1 MKWAIEVQKTSL
13 KQRNLADLLKGIG
26 FNLIQENDCLAL
38 SSPDIDDCATAS
50 DAFAIA
56 RNVRTA
62 FKDFTNIDPE
72 FALGSVIDYAITPP
86 RRHEIIE
93 VAPCVMGITCNTIT
107 ITTSPP
113 KGLSSDELAKWHEE
127 HNEREYQDTLERQRT
142 LLEPAFFEP
151 RAAKVIELLRIE
163 DPSGETLYKIYELA
177 RGCCSNNQFK
187 KKFGIDEE
195 QFNRFKDAV
204 HNPEITGD
212 WARHG
217 IPRKRNS
224 DNPMTKDEAERFV
237 RRIADKWLQSIRQSK
252 QKAK

>member
-62 FKDFTNIDPE
+62 FKDSTNIDPE
-72 FALGSVIDYAITPP
+72 FALGSVINYAITPP

-93 VAPCVMGITCNTIT
+93 VAPCVMGITCGTIT
-107 ITTSPP
+107 AEISPS
-113 KGLSSDELAKWHEE
+113 KELSSDELAKWHEE
-127 HNEREYQDTLERQRT
+127 HNEREYQISLERQRT
-142 LLEPAFFEP
+142 LLEAAFFEP

-177 RGCCSNNQFK
+177 EGHPSNRSRFHE
-187 KKFGIDEE
+187 KFEIDKG

-204 HNPEITGD
+204 HNPEVTGD

-217 IPRKRNS
+217 IPRKLNS
-224 DNPMTKDEAERFV
+224 SNPMTKTEAKQFV
-237 RRIADKWLQSIRQSK
+237 RWIVDKWFRSIRLNK
-252 QKAK
+252 